1 MICLIVTN
9 SVTFWKFSMFHSDLL
24 LAKVLYFQPN
34 FYGKVLFFLRI
45 LKTVLMSIRCN
56 HNSPTIKDR
65 F

>member
-1 MICLIVTN
+1 MTCLIVTN

-24 LAKVLYFQPN
+24 PPN
-34 FYGKVLFFLRI
+34 FYGKVFFFLRI